1 MTTPLDKAIEGVR
14 AFQEDR
20 KVALSSKPDKLLLFP
35 NGDYAEIDQA
45 CREYFTK
52 LVARVKETKGQ
63 VQYRIL
69 MGRGMLGNS
78 RSFWKYLVKRG
89 ARHG

>member
-1 MTTPLDKAIEGVR
+1 MRCDTGDRIDHLAFRGITEVTPTE
-14 AFQEDR
+14 
-20 KVALSSKPDKLLLFP
+20 
-35 NGDYAEIDQA
+35 YAEIDQA

-52 LVARVKETKGQ
+52 LIARAKETKGQ